1 MQAFIPEHIEAAI
14 RKRRYDG
21 HWAALADLPQFFRTE
36 PLTARHAAEPVAA
49 PTGPVSVAVFNIE
62 RGQQLEPTAVFMAN
76 HPQIRKADI
85 IIANELDD
93 GMARSG
99 NVPVAQVLADRLSM
113 NGVFALEFLELADI
127 ASPGRTVIPGL
138 SGSVN
143 HKGFHGNAIFSRF
156 PILRSRAVR
165 LPIYYDW
172 FLDRQQRLGTRVAI
186 LAELDCHGRRLGVIN
201 VHFENVSSPELRAE
215 SFWLVHQAAGA
226 FFEPGTP
233 WVLGGDLNTN
243 SVNGL
248 MPDAFRPL
256 YDPDEQAR
264 RIRELRRWEPVFAL
278 AESLGYNV
286 GGCNRMEKV
295 TRRRHAPGA
304 PDIDLN
310 LDWLFV
316 RGSAVCPRHP
326 AMLETIF
333 RAESLD
339 GGSPN
344 WAPYEGLELSDHNAI
359 CCELHW
365 ADPGAADTVDADN
378 TDATADGDSAPGS
391 NNDAGVSRAAGD
403 PAGSGP
409 ASAV

>member
-1 MQAFIPEHIEAAI
+1 MQAFTPEQIESAI
-14 RKRRYDG
+14 RKRQYDG
-21 HWAALADLPQFFRTE
+21 HWAALAELPQFFRTE
-36 PLTARHAAEPVAA
+36 SVAA
-49 PTGPVSVAVFNIE
+49 QRADVPLAAPGGPVGVTVFNIE
-62 RGQQLEPTAVFMAN
+62 RGQQLEPTAIFMAN
-76 HPQIRKADI
+76 HPKLRQADI

-99 NVPVAQVLADRLSM
+99 NVHVTQVLADRLAM

-127 ASPGRTVIPGL
+127 ASPGKTVIPGL
-138 SGSVN
+138 PGSVN

-156 PILRSRAVR
+156 PILRSAAVR

-172 FLDRQQRLGTRVAI
+172 FLDRQKRLGTRVAI

-226 FFEPGTP
+226 FFESGTS

-256 YDPDEQAR
+256 YDPAEQER
-264 RIRELRRWEPVFAL
+264 RIRELRRWEPVFGM

-286 GGCNRMEKV
+286 SDCNRMEKV
-295 TRRRHAPGA
+295 TRRRHSPGA

-316 RGSAVCPRHP
+316 QGPAVCPRHP
-326 AMLETIF
+326 EMLETIF
-333 RAESLD
+333 RSASLNGDAAE
-339 GGSPN
+339 
-344 WAPYEGLELSDHNAI
+344 WKPYEGLELSDHNAV
-359 CCELHW
+359 CCELYW
-365 ADPGAADTVDADN
+365 T
-378 TDATADGDSAPGS
+378 
-391 NNDAGVSRAAGD
+391 
-403 PAGSGP
+403 
-409 ASAV
+409 